1 MQYWP
6 KQDSQEQD
14 RQEQNWRQTVREHL
28 ESSLLPVHD
37 RDEVIA
43 ELAAHLEET
52 WQHARASGLDEAAA
66 VEFTLQAVSDWP
78 VLAAE
83 ICRAKSEEDHMNHRT
98 STLWLPALASF
109 ASASIFLLALTLL
122 SRQPFFLIRLEAGL
136 GLWFYVTWLLAQVLC
151 GALGAYLSGR
161 AGGTSIARMAAAAF
175 PAIVMFGLWAVVIP
189 VSALAEHNT
198 YVTQHPVRYALGIF
212 VWVLPPAF
220 ALLLGATPF
229 LKEQKPQHA

>member
-1 MQYWP
+1 MQDWH
-6 KQDSQEQD
+6 EQD
-14 RQEQNWRQTVREHL
+14 WHEQDWRQTVREHL
-28 ESSLLPVHD
+28 ESTLLPAHD

-52 WQHARASGLDEAAA
+52 CQQARARGLDEAAA

-83 ICRAKSEEDHMNHRT
+83 IYRAKSTEDPMNHRT

-109 ASASIFLLALTLL
+109 GSASLFLLALTLI
-122 SRQPFFLIRLEAGL
+122 SRQPFFLIRLAAGL
-136 GLWFYVTWLLAQVLC
+136 GLWFYVAWLLAQVLC
-151 GALGAYLSGR
+151 GALGAFLSSR
-161 AGGTSIARMAAAAF
+161 AGGTSTARMTAAAF
-175 PAIVMFGLWAVVIP
+175 PAIVMLGLWAVVIP

-229 LKEQKPQHA
+229 LKEPKPQHA